1 MKIRNRLS
9 LQFTLIS
16 AVLLLIVLSCIYLL
30 SENYRKNDFR
40 ERLTERA
47 ITNAQLF
54 LAEDNLSKEKF
65 KEVQK
70 KFPQT
75 LPEEDVHI
83 YNDKYEPVFINKGKA
98 VWSNM
103 VIDQVKKQKTYYAIN
118 QNQQTVGIYYI
129 DNSGNF
135 TVFVSA
141 VDTYGIAELNQLFEV
156 MLFAFLISILI
167 LFFTGQIFSRIA
179 LSPMIKVINDVK
191 YIRSS
196 SLHKRLETKES
207 KDEINELAITFNN
220 LLEHLEQSF
229 EAQRSFVAHAS
240 HELRTPVTSII
251 GNIEVTL
258 SQIRNKEEYKRIL
271 EGVLTESEKIKDL
284 LDNLF
289 ELTQLNVESM
299 DFDEIRLDEFLWQVK
314 DEWMNRVKDSVIEV
328 SYLLPSD
335 SSKITIHGNERLLFL
350 AVGNVIKNA
359 IKFSNN
365 KPVFCKLYVANNR
378 PIISIQDNGIGISN
392 EDILQVFMPF
402 FRGKNTSG
410 YTGMGIGL
418 SLANRIFRLHNA
430 TISINSTISVGTEF
444 LITFS
449 N

>member
-75 LPEEDVHI
+75 LPQEDVHI
-83 YNDKYEPVFINKGKA
+83 YNDNYEPVFINKGKA
-98 VWSNM
+98 VWSNE
-103 VIDQVKKQKTYYAIN
+103 VIDRVKKQKTYYAIN
-118 QNQQTVGIYYI
+118 QDKQTVGIYYV

-135 TVFVSA
+135 TVLVSA
-141 VDTYGIAELNQLFEV
+141 VDTYGIAELNQLFEL
-156 MLFAFLISILI
+156 MLVAFLISILI

-179 LSPMIKVINDVK
+179 LSPMIKVMNDVK
-191 YIRSS
+191 FIRSS
-196 SLHKRLETKES
+196 SLHKRIETKES

-258 SQIRNKEEYKRIL
+258 SQTRNKEEYKRIL
-271 EGVLTESEKIKDL
+271 EGALTESEKIKEL

-299 DFDEIRLDEFLWQVK
+299 DYDEIRLDEFLWQVK
-314 DEWMNRVKDSVIEV
+314 DEWMNRIKESEIEV
-328 SYLLPSD
+328 SYHLPSD
-335 SSKITIHGNERLLFL
+335 SSKIVIHGNERLLFL

-365 KPVFCKLYVANNR
+365 KPVFCKLYVANNQ
-378 PIISIQDNGIGISN
+378 PIISIRDNGIGISN
-392 EDILQVFMPF
+392 EDVLQVFMPF
-402 FRGKNTSG
+402 FRGQNTSG

-430 TISINSTISVGTEF
+430 RVSINSKLSVGTEF
-444 LITFS
+444 FITFS